1 MRQHLFAAAAA
12 VWMAGSTWG
21 QQPAQLP
28 DGAPEDAVVNSV
40 SSPAL
45 LPVPGTPTT
54 ATPETVTDGIVA
66 DGGST
71 GLRPGIDCLP
81 NPCDVC
87 QRSSR
92 LYGDVAFLLA
102 WFKDGPNPTP
112 LVTSG
117 TAANFGV
124 LGSPGIV
131 SVLYG
136 ARDIDFDTF
145 NGARA
150 TIGYWLDNKATTG
163 VEASGFLLERRANLF
178 NVFSDGGPNS
188 TIVIARPLVDT
199 TLPPPGEDVFVVA
212 QPGMQSGG
220 VTATA
225 SSRLW
230 GAEGNLVRNWRDHC
244 QSRIDLLAGFR
255 YIDLLETLTINES
268 TSLLGTPLAANEV
281 DAFECRNQF
290 YGGQLG
296 ARWTISRGPLSLTSV
311 SKLALG
317 ATHESITRLGSTTF
331 FGFGPSP
338 ITVLGG
344 QLVLPS
350 NYGQDTR
357 DRFAVAPATSLQVA
371 YQMTRHASVF
381 MGYDFLY
388 ISSVVRPGDNVDRVL
403 DPAGLP
409 LPSGPGTVAARPA
422 GGIKGT
428 DFYVNALTMGLS
440 FTY

>member
-1 MRQHLFAAAAA
+1 MRRQMLAAATAA
-12 VWMAGSTWG
+12 FVAGTAWG
-21 QQPAQLP
+21 QQPAHLP
-28 DGAPEDAVVNSV
+28 DGPPADAILNSV
-40 SSPAL
+40 ASPAL
-45 LPVPGTPTT
+45 LPVPGTGTT
-54 ATPETVTDGIVA
+54 ATTESVVDGIVA

-71 GLRPGIDCLP
+71 GLRPGVDCLP

-87 QRSSR
+87 QRSPR
-92 LYGDVAFLLA
+92 VYGDVAFLLA
-102 WFKDGPNPTP
+102 WIKDGKNPTP

-117 TAANFGV
+117 TAANLGV

-136 ARDIDFDTF
+136 GRDIDFDTF

-150 TIGYWLDNKATTG
+150 TIGYWLDNKATMG
-163 VEASGFLLERRANLF
+163 VEASGFLLERRADLF
-178 NVFSDGGPNS
+178 NVFSNGDPNS
-188 TIVIARPLVDT
+188 TIVIARPLIDT
-199 TLPPPGEDVFVVA
+199 AQTPPAEDVFVVA
-212 QPGMQSGG
+212 EPGVQSGG
-220 VTATA
+220 VVATA

-230 GAEGNLVRNWRDHC
+230 GAEGNVVRNFRDHC
-244 QSRIDLLAGFR
+244 RSRIDLLAGFR

-268 TSLLGTPLAANEV
+268 SSLIGTPLAADAV
-281 DAFECRNQF
+281 DSFNCRNQF
-290 YGGQLG
+290 YGGQFG

-317 ATHESITRLGSTTF
+317 VTHESITRLGSTTF
-331 FGFGPSP
+331 FGFGTAP

-350 NYGQDTR
+350 NYGQDCR
-357 DRFAVAPATSLQVA
+357 DRFAVAPATSIQVA
-371 YQMTRHASVF
+371 YQLTKRASVF

-388 ISSVVRPGDNVDRVL
+388 ISSVVRPGENIDRVL

-409 LPSGPGTVAARPA
+409 LPTGPGVVAARPA
-422 GGIKGT
+422 GGIKGS